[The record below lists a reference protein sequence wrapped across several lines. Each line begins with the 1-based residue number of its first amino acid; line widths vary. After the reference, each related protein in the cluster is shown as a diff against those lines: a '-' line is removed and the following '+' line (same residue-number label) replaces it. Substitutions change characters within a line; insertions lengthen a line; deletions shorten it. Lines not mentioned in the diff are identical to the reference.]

1 MSWSVEQLLGQ
12 TRDALTVKRVFGEA
26 YEKNGVSII
35 PVASVRG
42 TAGGGGGGDNEGN
55 GGNGGGVGL
64 SARPMT
70 VTTVATPPEVGLNE
84 VTVGWTLKLNGLH
97 DISVG
102 VATATGPVRAPFGT
116 VAVIF
121 PPETTW

>member
-55 GGNGGGVGL
+55 GGNGGGFGL
-64 SARPMT
+64 SARPVGAFIVKDDDVSWRPAYDAT
-70 VTTVATPPEVGLNE
+70 RVAILGEVVAAIGFL
-84 VTVGWTLKLNGLH
+84 TLR
-97 DISVG
+97 SVLKK
-102 VATATGPVRAPFGT
+102 RARR
-116 VAVIF
+116 ARRARRA
-121 PPETTW
+121 